1 MNESERIYLLERL
14 ERLGAE
20 DDAEAL
26 QAARELAARV
36 SDGGLDWDDL
46 IVPEDPPD
54 ADFAAADY
62 DIEADDDLDADGGDD
77 AEDGPPLEGDG
88 SEEMQLLQRLL
99 ERKGNSRAL
108 KEELQEIRRDA
119 ASDGLSDMD
128 RRYLQ
133 ALAKRLSVR

>member
-1 MNESERIYLLERL
+1 MNELERTYLLERL

-36 SDGGLDWDDL
+36 SEGELDWDDL
-46 IVPEDPPD
+46 IAPEDPPD
-54 ADFAAADY
+54 GDFAAADF
-62 DIEADDDLDADGGDD
+62 DPE
-77 AEDGPPLEGDG
+77 EDEGDG
-88 SEEMQLLQRLL
+88 AEDEPPLAGDGSSEMQLLARLL
-99 ERKGNSRAL
+99 ERRGNSRAL

-119 ASDGLSDMD
+119 ASEGLSDID